1 MPDHATVR
9 STRKQIAGYFEP
21 EVARALRRLAMDR
34 DTTQQALL
42 AEALN
47 DLFAKHGMAR
57 LADEKP
63 LPRGGAAIKARG
75 SSQLDSKRS

>member
-1 MPDHATVR
+1 MPEHATAR

-47 DLFAKHGMAR
+47 DLFAKHGMTR
-57 LADEKP
+57 LADETP
-63 LPRGGAAIKARG
+63 LPRGGAALKAR
-75 SSQLDSKRS
+75 SSASPTAKRT

>member
-1 MPDHATVR
+1 MPDHATAR

-47 DLFAKHGMAR
+47 DLFVKHGMAR
-57 LADEKP
+57 LADETP
-63 LPRGGAAIKARG
+63 LPRGGAALKARG
-75 SSQLDSKRS
+75 PTPPNAKRT

>member
-1 MPDHATVR
+1 MPEHATAR

-47 DLFAKHGMAR
+47 DLFAKHRMAR
-57 LADEKP
+57 LADETP
-63 LPRGGAAIKARG
+63 LPRGGAALKAR
-75 SSQLDSKRS
+75 SSASPTAKRT